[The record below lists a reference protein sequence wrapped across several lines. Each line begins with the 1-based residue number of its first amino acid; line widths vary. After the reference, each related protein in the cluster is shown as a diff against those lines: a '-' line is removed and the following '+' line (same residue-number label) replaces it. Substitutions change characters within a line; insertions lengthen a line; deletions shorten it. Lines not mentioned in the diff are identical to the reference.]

1 MAPTARPSQPALAWL
16 PPYLSPASRPSARS
30 PSRLILA
37 ARCSLLAGAALLGG
51 CALIGP
57 PVPAPPVAHVA
68 PPPAPKPQ
76 LPEPVDTQKFVLT
89 SPDQDVV
96 GRVQVTVA
104 RQQDTLLDIARRF
117 NVGFNEIADANPG
130 VDIWIPGAGT
140 RVVVPTQ
147 FVLPAAPREGIVI
160 DVAALRL
167 YYYPRRKAGEPV
179 TVYTYPIGIGKAG
192 WNTPEGVTHVTLR
205 VRNPVW
211 RPSLALRRDHF
222 KDTGV
227 EYPAV
232 VQAGPDNPLGK
243 FELRLGWPTYLIH
256 GTNQP
261 YGIGL
266 RSSHGCVRL
275 YPEDIA
281 RLFQMVPVGTPVHV
295 VNQPFL
301 FGWRDHQLYL
311 QAYPVLKDDHRHWQ
325 RERRQLLSRLLPRR
339 LRHDLT
345 AHGDVIDWQAVAAV
359 AAAPRGIPVPVTGPQ
374 AGAGVTAVL
383 AAAPEVQ
390 NRIPAGADW
399 DGSDDP
405 SAVAGAGAKT
415 PQQVLTDLE
424 PGSSVPAQAR
434 AAARQPAAARNA
446 ARAQDP
452 HTSGT

>member
-1 MAPTARPSQPALAWL
+1 MKALRPSLVALAAG
-16 PPYLSPASRPSARS
+16 ST
-30 PSRLILA
+30 
-37 ARCSLLAGAALLGG
+37 LLAGCALLG
-51 CALIGP
+51 P
-57 PVPAPPVAHVA
+57 RPAPPPPVAKLIT
-68 PPPAPKPQ
+68 PPPPPKPQ
-76 LPEPVDTQKFVLT
+76 LAEPVDTHKFVLAH
-89 SPDQDVV
+89 PDDDVV
-96 GRVQVTVA
+96 GTVQITVA

-117 NVGFNEIADANPG
+117 NVGFNEIANANPG
-130 VDIWIPGAGT
+130 VDIWIPKAGT

-167 YYYPRRKAGEPV
+167 YYYPRRKPGDPV

-192 WNTPEGVTHVTLR
+192 WTTPEGVTHVTLR

-211 RPSLALRRDHF
+211 HPSLALRRDHY

-232 VQAGPDNPLGK
+232 VAAGPDNPLGK
-243 FELRLGWPTYLIH
+243 FEFRLGWPTYLIH

-275 YPEDIA
+275 YPEDIEK
-281 RLFQMVPVGTPVHV
+281 LFQMVPVGTPVRV

-311 QAYPVLKDDHRHWQ
+311 QAYPVLQDD
-325 RERRQLLSRLLPRR
+325 RRDWHHAQKRLLTQLLSTR
-339 LRHDLT
+339 LRRDLKSNG
-345 AHGDVIDWQAVAAV
+345 APIDWQAVAAV
-359 AAAPRGIPVPVTGPQ
+359 AAAPRGIPVPVTGTQAQ
-374 AGAGVTAVL
+374 AGVAAVL
-383 AAAPEVQ
+383 AAAPKVQ
-390 NRIPAGADW
+390 NRIPVGADW

-405 SAVAGAGAKT
+405 SAVAGPAART

-424 PGSSVPAQAR
+424 PGSASSSSVSSGSAASAAGSSSAPR
-434 AAARQPAAARNA
+434 ASAI
-446 ARAQDP
+446 
-452 HTSGT
+452 HTSGQSAPNTSGT